1 MVSLVEH
8 YTIAICTQGRN
19 SNLNNAITILNE
31 INKSTKYKFEVLIV
45 LNSSI
50 STIETFRNARI
61 VIEPNLGYSSVRN
74 TALKSVKSSSN
85 LIFIDDDE
93 IPSLTWFENL
103 VSMHEKFQDDII
115 VGPIYPYREDLLN
128 KQSYRS
134 QFTQM
139 YKSRPDEAL
148 VKQGATA
155 NMLIP
160 ASLISKDVVHFDL
173 YFNKSG
179 SEDTD
184 FCFRVRKAGYA
195 IRYAKYAE
203 ILEIESPERFDIK
216 YLNKRFIRDVSNYS
230 VVIRRNASIGAQI
243 YRGSTLLA
251 RVIIFGISQ
260 LINRSKSVKFK
271 AYRLSFLCLLTGKV
285 KF

>member
-8 YTIAICTQGRN
+8 YTIAICTQGQN
-19 SNLNNAITILNE
+19 SNLNNVITILNE

-50 STIETFRNARI
+50 STIETFRNVRI

-128 KQSYRS
+128 K
-134 QFTQM
+134 
-139 YKSRPDEAL
+139 
-148 VKQGATA
+148 
-155 NMLIP
+155 
-160 ASLISKDVVHFDL
+160 
-173 YFNKSG
+173 
-179 SEDTD
+179 
-184 FCFRVRKAGYA
+184 
-195 IRYAKYAE
+195 
-203 ILEIESPERFDIK
+203 
-216 YLNKRFIRDVSNYS
+216 
-230 VVIRRNASIGAQI
+230 
-243 YRGSTLLA
+243 
-251 RVIIFGISQ
+251 
-260 LINRSKSVKFK
+260 
-271 AYRLSFLCLLTGKV
+271 
-285 KF
+285 